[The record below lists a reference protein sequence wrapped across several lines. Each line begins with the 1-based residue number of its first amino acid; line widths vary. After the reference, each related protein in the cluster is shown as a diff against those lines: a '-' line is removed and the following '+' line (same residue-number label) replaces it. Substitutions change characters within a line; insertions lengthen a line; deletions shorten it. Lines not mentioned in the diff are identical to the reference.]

1 MLPLVSR
8 AMFACSPESLR
19 RLRPTPLVL
28 AILLLP
34 LLFVIPT
41 TRGIAQEQ
49 AAGPPTMS
57 AEDVD
62 ALLATLEDPAA
73 REKLVQQLKAL
84 KALQSEAPQTV
95 EPEGLGAILL
105 SALSEQ
111 VRKVSDSL
119 VTAATAILDLPQ
131 LVSWSIQQLADPA
144 VRTRCIEVLL
154 TIGVLLLAA
163 LAAEWLAARLLN
175 RPRRLLE
182 DRRVAS
188 VWLRVPLAI
197 GRLVLELVPIVV
209 FVAAAYGIL
218 PLTKP
223 SNVTR
228 LVALTIINANVIAR
242 FVIAVAR
249 VVLSPKASELRLLAI
264 GDETANYVLIWI
276 RRLTTVSVYGYFLAE
291 AGFLLGLPAGIHSFL
306 LRAIGLFVAAM
317 LVVVI
322 LQNRTSVTHWLKGN
336 SATGSWSNLRQK
348 FAEVWHFLAIAYVL
362 AVYGVWALDIAG
374 GFRFLI
380 EATALT
386 VVIVA
391 LVRFVMGTLRRAVEH
406 GFALSGEL
414 KTRFPGLEARTNR
427 YLPVLQTLLRGVIYF
442 FATLSLLEV
451 WGIDAFEWLTSDFG
465 RRVFGS
471 LVTIAVL
478 LFIAILL
485 SEVVNELVERYLQR
499 RQSQWQDAAR
509 SARMR
514 TLLPLL
520 RNAFRVVL
528 VVMVTLIVLS
538 ELGINIAPL
547 LAGAGV
553 VGLAIGFGAQ
563 TLVKDVITGI
573 FILAEDTVAV
583 GDVIDLGG
591 HSGVVEAMTIRS
603 IRLRD
608 HTGAVHTIPF
618 SAVSTVMNM
627 TRDYGYAVF
636 DVGIAYN
643 EDLDR
648 VIALLRQLGDG
659 LRQDKAFARDIRESI
674 EVLGINRFAD
684 ASVIIRARIRT
695 APGKQWNVERE
706 FNRRLKRLFEEH
718 GIARANAAA
727 APTIYLSD
735 ARRPTSTL
743 SPEPQ
748 T

>member
-1 MLPLVSR
+1 MLPPGSELN
-8 AMFACSPESLR
+8 LLH
-19 RLRPTPLVL
+19 RLRLL
-28 AILLLP
+28 ARVTALFLLL
-34 LLFVIPT
+34 VAGSPT
-41 TRGIAQEQ
+41 SGFAQEQ
-49 AAGPPTMS
+49 PAPEPDLS
-57 AEDVD
+57 AQEVD

-73 REKLVQQLKAL
+73 RDKLVQQLKAL
-84 KALQSEAPQTV
+84 KALQAKAPQTV

-119 VTAATAILDLPQ
+119 VTAATAVLDLPQ
-131 LVSWSIQQLADPA
+131 LITWSIRQLADPD
-144 VRTRCIEVLL
+144 VRARCLEVLL
-154 TIGVLLLAA
+154 TIGALLLGA
-163 LAAEWLAARLLN
+163 LAAEWLAMRLLS
-175 RPRRLLE
+175 RPRRMLE
-182 DRRVAS
+182 DRRVESA
-188 VWLRVPLAI
+188 WLRIPLAI
-197 GRLVLELVPIVV
+197 GRLILELVPIVV
-209 FVAAAYGIL
+209 FIAAAYGVL

-228 LVALTIINANVIAR
+228 LVSLTIVNANVIAR
-242 FVIAVAR
+242 VVVAVAR
-249 VVLSPKASELRLLAI
+249 VILSPKASGLRLLTV
-264 GDETANYVLIWI
+264 GDETANYLVIWI
-276 RRLTTVSVYGYFLAE
+276 RRLTAVAVYGYFLTE
-291 AGFLLGLPAGIHSFL
+291 AGFLLGLPAALHSLL

-322 LQNRTSVTHWLKGN
+322 LQNRMAVTRWLKGD
-336 SATGSWSNLRQK
+336 SGSGSWSNMRQRL
-348 FAEVWHFLAIAYVL
+348 ADVWYFLAIGYVL

-374 GFRFLI
+374 GFQFLV

-391 LVRFVMGTLRRAVEH
+391 LVRFVVGTLRRAVEH

-414 KTRFPGLEARTNR
+414 KARFPGLEARTNR

-442 FATLSLLEV
+442 IGMMSLLEV
-451 WGIDAFEWLTSDFG
+451 WGVDAFEWLTSDFG

-471 LVTIAVL
+471 LITIAVL
-478 LFIAILL
+478 LFVAILL

-499 RQSQWQDAAR
+499 RQNLWQDAAR

-514 TLLPLL
+514 TLLPLM

-563 TLVKDVITGI
+563 TLVKDVITGV
-573 FILAEDTVAV
+573 FILAEDTIAV
-583 GDVIDLGG
+583 GDVVDLGG

-636 DVGIAYN
+636 DIGIAYS
-643 EDLDR
+643 EDLDK
-648 VIALLRQLGDG
+648 VVALLRELGDQ
-659 LRQDKAFARDIRESI
+659 LRADRAFARDIREPI
-674 EVLGINRFAD
+674 EVSGITRFAD

-695 APGKQWNVERE
+695 APGKQWNIERE

-735 ARRPTSTL
+735 ARPSTPSPSAPL
-743 SPEPQ
+743 PEPQ
-748 T
+748 A

>member
-1 MLPLVSR
+1 MS
-8 AMFACSPESLR
+8 
-19 RLRPTPLVL
+19 
-28 AILLLP
+28 
-34 LLFVIPT
+34 
-41 TRGIAQEQ
+41 AQEI
-49 AAGPPTMS
+49 
-57 AEDVD
+57 D
-62 ALLATLEDPAA
+62 ALVATLEDPAA
-73 REKLVQQLKAL
+73 RDKLVQQLKAL
-84 KALQSEAPQTV
+84 KALQSDAPQTV

-111 VRKVSDSL
+111 VRRVSDSL

-131 LVSWSIQQLADPA
+131 LVSWSVQQLADPG
-144 VRTRCIEVLL
+144 VRNRCIEVLL
-154 TIGVLLLAA
+154 TIGILLLVA
-163 LAAEWLAARLLN
+163 LVAEWLAMRLLS
-175 RPRRLLE
+175 RPRQLLE
-182 DRRVAS
+182 ARRIETA
-188 VWLRVPLAI
+188 WLRGPFAI
-197 GRLVLELVPIVV
+197 GRLALELVPIAV
-209 FVAAAYGIL
+209 FITAAYGVL
-218 PLTKP
+218 PLAKP
-223 SNVTR
+223 SDVTR

-242 FVIAVAR
+242 VVLAAAR
-249 VVLSPKASELRLLAI
+249 VILSPKASGLRLLTI
-264 GDETANYVLIWI
+264 GDETANYLMIWL
-276 RRLTTVSVYGYFLAE
+276 RRLTAVSIYGYFLAE
-291 AGFLLGLPAGIHSFL
+291 AGFLLGLPAGLHAFL

-317 LVVVI
+317 LVVII
-322 LQNRTSVTHWLKGN
+322 LQNRVAVTRGLKGD
-336 SATGSWSNLRQK
+336 SAAGSWSNLRQRL
-348 FAEVWHFLAIAYVL
+348 AEVWHFLAIGYVL

-374 GFRFLI
+374 GFQFLI

-391 LVRFVMGTLRRAVEH
+391 IVRFVMGTLRRAVEH
-406 GFALSGEL
+406 GFALSAEL
-414 KTRFPGLEARTNR
+414 KARFPGLEARTNR
-427 YLPVLQTLLRGVIYF
+427 YLPFLQTLMRGVVYF
-442 FATLSLLEV
+442 FAALSLLEV
-451 WGIDAFEWLTSDFG
+451 WGIDAFEWLTSEFG
-465 RRVFGS
+465 RRLFSS

-478 LFIAILL
+478 LFVAILL
-485 SEVVNELVERYLQR
+485 SEIVNELVERYLQR

-528 VVMVTLIVLS
+528 VVMVALIVLS

-583 GDVIDLGG
+583 GDVVDLGG

-636 DVGIAYN
+636 DIGIAYS

-648 VIALLRQLGDG
+648 VIGLLRGLGDQ
-659 LRQDKAFARDIRESI
+659 LRQDKAFIRDIRESI

-695 APGKQWNVERE
+695 APGRQWAVERE

-727 APTIYLSD
+727 APTIYLTD
-735 ARRPTSTL
+735 ARPAHPPGPAP
-743 SPEPQ
+743 SPEPR